1 MIVPNP
7 LTGAV
12 PAVRFRAPVVDT
24 VCVPKLPMRY
34 TDVLSAAGPVSVIPP
49 FCPATPA
56 VMFWVL
62 PLVVEEVDEVALPTL
77 STFAE
82 VAP

>member
-1 MIVPNP
+1 
-7 LTGAV
+7 
-12 PAVRFRAPVVDT
+12 
-24 VCVPKLPMRY
+24 
-34 TDVLSAAGPVSVIPP
+34 
-49 FCPATPA
+49 